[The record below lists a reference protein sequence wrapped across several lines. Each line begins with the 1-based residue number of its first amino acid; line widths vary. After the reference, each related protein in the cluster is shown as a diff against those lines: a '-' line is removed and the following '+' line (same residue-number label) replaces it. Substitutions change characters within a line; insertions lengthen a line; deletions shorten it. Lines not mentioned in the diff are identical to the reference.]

1 MHSASPSSVSRA
13 APPTRN
19 LFVGIFLFL
28 LAAVCAVAPLPILYR
43 SLGIL
48 LASYA
53 AFAFAGMPFA
63 YATAL
68 LTPAIGLVSGTT
80 AWLVMLP
87 VMLSSS
93 LLAMLGLEYA
103 WRYPALIVSPALY
116 VIPQLIVWQ
125 LSQRR
130 LFAVELPWD
139 PTPEVWLSVHVLAA
153 LAGVL
158 GALYVERRAS
168 RRDPQGAQG

>member
-1 MHSASPSSVSRA
+1 MTRNAT
-13 APPTRN
+13 PTRT
-19 LFVGIFLFL
+19 LFVGVFLFL
-28 LAAVCAVAPLPILYR
+28 LAAVCAVAPVPILYR

-68 LTPAIGLVSGTT
+68 LTPAIGLISGSTD
-80 AWLVMLP
+80 WLVMLP
-87 VMLSSS
+87 IILSSS
-93 LLAMLGLEYA
+93 LLAMLGLEFS
-103 WRYPALIVSPALY
+103 WRYAAVIVSPALY

-130 LFAVELPWD
+130 LFSVDLPWD
-139 PTPEVWLSVHVLAA
+139 PAPVIWLSAHVLTA
-153 LAGVL
+153 LVGVL
-158 GALYVERRAS
+158 GALYLDRQRSS
-168 RRDPQGAQG
+168 R

>member
-1 MHSASPSSVSRA
+1 MTRN
-13 APPTRN
+13 APPART
-19 LFVGIFLFL
+19 FFIGIFLFL
-28 LAAVCAVAPLPILYR
+28 FAAVCAVAPMPILYR

-68 LTPAIGLVSGTT
+68 LTPAIGLISGTT

-87 VMLSSS
+87 IVLSSS
-93 LLAMLGLEYA
+93 LLAMLGLEFS
-103 WRYPALIVSPALY
+103 WRYAAVIVSPALY
-116 VIPQLIVWQ
+116 VIPQVIVWQ

-130 LFAVELPWD
+130 LFSVELPWD
-139 PTPEVWLSVHVLAA
+139 PSPVVWLSVHGLTA
-153 LAGVL
+153 LVGVL
-158 GALYVERRAS
+158 GALYVDRRRS
-168 RRDPQGAQG
+168 KR

>member
-1 MHSASPSSVSRA
+1 MTRN
-13 APPTRN
+13 APPART
-19 LFVGIFLFL
+19 FFIGVFLFL
-28 LAAVCAVAPLPILYR
+28 FAAVCAVAPIPILYR

-68 LTPAIGLVSGTT
+68 LTPAIGLISGTT

-87 VMLSSS
+87 VVLSSS
-93 LLAMLGLEYA
+93 LLAMLGLEFS
-103 WRYPALIVSPALY
+103 WRYAALIVSPALY
-116 VIPQLIVWQ
+116 VIPQVIAWQ

-130 LFAVELPWD
+130 LFSVELPWD
-139 PTPEVWLSVHVLAA
+139 PDPVVWLSAHGLTA
-153 LAGVL
+153 LIGVL
-158 GALYVERRAS
+158 GALYLDRQRS
-168 RRDPQGAQG
+168 RR